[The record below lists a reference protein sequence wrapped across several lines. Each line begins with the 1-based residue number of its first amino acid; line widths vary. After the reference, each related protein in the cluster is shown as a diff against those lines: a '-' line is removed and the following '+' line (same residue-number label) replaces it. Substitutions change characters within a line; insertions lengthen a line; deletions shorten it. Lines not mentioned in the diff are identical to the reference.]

1 MDGQQLKTYG
11 FLFVV
16 SLRVQCV
23 GILSGV
29 DGEGKK
35 GTASHYLLPQLAVVN
50 SMNIIKTRHSILYGK
65 KILGQIDYLVI
76 ISFSSK
82 CCPNVTRMISNT

>member
-1 MDGQQLKTYG
+1 MDGQRLKTYG
-11 FLFVV
+11 FYLIV

-65 KILGQIDYLVI
+65 KNLGSNRLFGYYLI
-76 ISFSSK
+76 FTQ
-82 CCPNVTRMISNT
+82 NAAQMLLE